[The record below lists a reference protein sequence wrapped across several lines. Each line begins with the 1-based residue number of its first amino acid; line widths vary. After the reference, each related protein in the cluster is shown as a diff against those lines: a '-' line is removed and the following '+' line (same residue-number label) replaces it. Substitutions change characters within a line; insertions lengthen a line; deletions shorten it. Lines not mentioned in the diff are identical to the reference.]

1 MDIQSNFDEIKFI
14 YAIFIT
20 GQHVPNTRGGLR
32 VGDLANKNNV
42 LSLWPFFGAVIYIN

>member
-1 MDIQSNFDEIKFI
+1 MYRGKIGDEGSPRI
-14 YAIFIT
+14 
-20 GQHVPNTRGGLR
+20 GGGLR